1 MKRVITVI
9 AIVVAMVVSLT
20 TTAAGITPAAPA
32 QPEPSVYVV
41 AVGDIACDPSP
52 KGDPYYASSFNN
64 GQGTK
69 DGCRQAAVG
78 EAVMA
83 AKPDQFWA
91 LGDIQYFDGTYEK
104 FMAVYDKA
112 FGPLKPI
119 TQPIP
124 GNHEWLDFSLP
135 KRPGLG
141 YFAYYGAAARPE
153 TNGTYSFDVGDWH
166 VLAINDNLCN
176 LPFNPCGPGSS
187 LAKWIASD
195 MAANTKPCTA
205 AMWHRPLWSA
215 GATSAN
221 GYGPM
226 VPVWNQLL
234 DLGVDIVLTGHDHL
248 YVRTVPLGRAVA
260 DPANPEKVGLPTYDP
275 DGMVQFVLGMGGED
289 NFAEG
294 KSVATILK
302 PFFASYAAKRS
313 PGLFGATGFRLYK
326 DRYTFSYLAAKAS
339 APFQDTGGRTCR
351 RASNGNPEDIPGEP
365 VAGPING
372 AQRVTWTPRNT
383 TVVHSLTNPRITPT
397 SRATTSGDGEIT
409 YAVTSPGTTRCTVDR
424 LTGVVSYVS
433 PGQCEVTAT
442 AAGTPWY
449 GENRASVVF
458 AITLPPTST
467 PRPSAAG
474 GSRPSSPSSSSS
486 STRPSTTPAVAPRIT
501 SVQPPS
507 GPIAGGTT
515 ITLTGTALG
524 NTSRVT
530 IAGRPATFSV
540 INDTTV
546 TVEAPAAT
554 KAGAATISLTAVG
567 SRTPASVPNGYTYE
581 GTPSSGQG
589 TTSAGPNAVDSG
601 ASAPGNP
608 EAAAQ
613 LAPGIVLV
621 SREDAADVSATV
633 LRKAP
638 AATTS
643 AAPRVRVRSGATL
656 ALVVGGQPAGQTVTV
671 EASLGGA
678 PLRVGSA
685 VVDGKGWLRLPA
697 LSLSRPG
704 PITLRLVS
712 SSTGKPRFVRL
723 VVSR

>member
-1 MKRVITVI
+1 M
-9 AIVVAMVVSLT
+9 
-20 TTAAGITPAAPA
+20 AG
-32 QPEPSVYVV
+32 
-41 AVGDIACDPSP
+41 
-52 KGDPYYASSFNN
+52 
-64 GQGTK
+64 
-69 DGCRQAAVG
+69 
-78 EAVMA
+78 
-83 AKPDQFWA
+83 
-91 LGDIQYFDGTYEK
+91 
-104 FMAVYDKA
+104 
-112 FGPLKPI
+112 
-119 TQPIP
+119 
-124 GNHEWLDFSLP
+124 
-135 KRPGLG
+135 
-141 YFAYYGAAARPE
+141 
-153 TNGTYSFDVGDWH
+153 
-166 VLAINDNLCN
+166 
-176 LPFNPCGPGSS
+176 
-187 LAKWIASD
+187 
-195 MAANTKPCTA
+195 NTKPCTA

-248 YVRTVPLGRAVA
+248 YVRTLPLGRAVA

-294 KSVATILK
+294 KSVATVLK

-339 APFQDTGGRTCR
+339 APFQDAGGRTCR
-351 RASNGNPEDIPGEP
+351 RATNGNPEDIAAEP
-365 VAGPING
+365 AAGPING

-397 SRATTSGDGEIT
+397 SRATTTGDGEIT

-442 AAGTPWY
+442 AAGTAWY
-449 GENRASVVF
+449 GEDRAAVVF
-458 AITLPPTST
+458 SITLPPATA
-467 PRPSAAG
+467 PRPSAVG
-474 GSRPSSPSSSSS
+474 GSRPSSPSPS
-486 STRPSTTPAVAPRIT
+486 RPAATPAVTPKIT
-501 SVQPPS
+501 SVQPQS
-507 GPIAGGTT
+507 GPLAGGTT
-515 ITLTGTALG
+515 LTLTGTALG
-524 NTSRVT
+524 NTSKVT
-530 IAGRPATFSV
+530 IGGRPATFSV

-546 TVEAPAAT
+546 TVETPAAT
-554 KAGAATISLTAVG
+554 KAGRATISLTAVG
-567 SRTPASVPNGYTYE
+567 SRTPASVPNGFTYE

-589 TTSAGPNAVDSG
+589 SAPSEPTAVDG
-601 ASAPGNP
+601 DASAPGNP

-613 LAPGIVLV
+613 LAPGIVVV
-621 SREDAADVSATV
+621 SREEAADVSPTV
-633 LRKAP
+633 LRRAP

-643 AAPRVRVRSGATL
+643 TAPRVRVRNGATL

-671 EASLGGA
+671 EASLGGT

-697 LSLSRPG
+697 LALSRPG